1 MRDGNVSC
9 FRVGTLSREDLC
21 EIAVIT
27 SKLKSKARTTI
38 PLPVR
43 VALGLREGDEL
54 AYAIEYGHVI
64 LKKVRAETT
73 DDSFGVFSEWDS
85 DADRKAYAKL

>member
-1 MRDGNVSC
+1 VLQERN
-9 FRVGTLSREDLC
+9 TLSRENPF

-27 SKLKSKARTTI
+27 SKLTSKARTTI

-54 AYAIEYGHVI
+54 AYAIEDGRVI
-64 LKKVRAETT
+64 LMKARADTA

-85 DADRKAYAKL
+85 DADQKAYAKL